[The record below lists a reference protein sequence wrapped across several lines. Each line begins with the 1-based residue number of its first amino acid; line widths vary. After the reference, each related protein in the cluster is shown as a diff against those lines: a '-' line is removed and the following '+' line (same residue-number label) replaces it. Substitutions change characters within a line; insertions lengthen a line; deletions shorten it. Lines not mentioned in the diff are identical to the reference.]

1 VLTYQLLNDFNY
13 LLDFYTPVCISLST
27 PCAFPALRYDS
38 NRAPLC
44 WPPPEIHRTP
54 VVQNGETLM
63 LDIHGRSSAAPTT
76 PLEFLR
82 IELSPSS
89 DGTVFVALT
98 ATVLDPD
105 EPQLLDQEIVSDKI
119 TALDQLLQLLRTYV
133 RITAQEAAPSRPL
146 S

>member
-1 VLTYQLLNDFNY
+1 
-13 LLDFYTPVCISLST
+13 
-27 PCAFPALRYDS
+27 
-38 NRAPLC
+38 
-44 WPPPEIHRTP
+44 
-54 VVQNGETLM
+54 M
-63 LDIHGRSSAAPTT
+63 LDIHGRSSAALSL

-133 RITAQEAAPSRPL
+133 RITVQEIASSRPPN
-146 S
+146 